1 MVRIVYGDT
10 LSCHFYYHVMHTY
23 YLICILFCLY
33 PPGEDGTNSGLK
45 ISVDD
50 ADMNTKKPPAVTP
63 TAEEDERRAVDQ
75 GRAAKMMDSDSRVSK
90 RAKVEEQRVLV
101 VLIFSIV

>member
-50 ADMNTKKPPAVTP
+50 ADMNTEKPPAVTP
-63 TAEEDERRAVDQ
+63 INDDDEDATVAWSAHEDGNDGMYICIYHVIII
-75 GRAAKMMDSDSRVSK
+75 
-90 RAKVEEQRVLV
+90 L
-101 VLIFSIV
+101 